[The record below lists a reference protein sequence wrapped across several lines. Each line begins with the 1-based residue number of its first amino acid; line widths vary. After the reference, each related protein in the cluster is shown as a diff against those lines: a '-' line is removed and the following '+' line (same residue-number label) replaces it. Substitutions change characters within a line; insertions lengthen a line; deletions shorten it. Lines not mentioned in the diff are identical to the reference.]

1 MPHVRHG
8 FCRTCGGEVVFE
20 GTPEQIIGCKGF

>member
-8 FCRTCGGEVVFE
+8 FSRTCGGEVVFE